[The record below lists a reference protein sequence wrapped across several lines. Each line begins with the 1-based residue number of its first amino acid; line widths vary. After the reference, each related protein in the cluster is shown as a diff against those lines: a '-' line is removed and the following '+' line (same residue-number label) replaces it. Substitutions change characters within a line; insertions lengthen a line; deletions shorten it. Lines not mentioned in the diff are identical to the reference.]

1 MLPFFNDLSRYKKHQ
16 ATKAFVWF
24 EEPLKMKKV
33 YLIIFILLFN
43 FCSASSDD
51 GVASLSND
59 TTTTSVIAEE
69 DYPIVLTQCLNEEMA
84 YNIATPF
91 DIEDLKSTIDQMTS
105 RNKGKEER
113 SSIMKDVEECI
124 QDNELWPDRQSENP
138 EEMARRFDSNLKLA
152 QCLREKGLD
161 IADPTQDNA
170 KLNLSEVGG
179 KREDIKEYIQECQEE
194 NDTFEKA
201 P

>member
-1 MLPFFNDLSRYKKHQ
+1 MFSFFNDLSRHKKYQ

-24 EEPLKMKKV
+24 EKHTKLKKV

-69 DYPIVLTQCLNEEMA
+69 DYPIVLTQCLKEEMG

-91 DIEDLKSTIDQMTS
+91 DIEDLKTTISQLSNSKD
-105 RNKGKEER
+105 EEKQLR
-113 SSIMKDVEECI
+113 EDVDYCISKYNLWSDSSSLNPD
-124 QDNELWPDRQSENP
+124 ELAKIYDENL
-138 EEMARRFDSNLKLA
+138 ELA
-152 QCLREKGLD
+152 KCLREKGLNVPDPSQQEPKVDLSGLKESKDD
-161 IADPTQDNA
+161 IMP
-170 KLNLSEVGG
+170 LL
-179 KREDIKEYIQECQEE
+179 QECGWQ
-194 NDTFEKA
+194 K
-201 P
+201 